1 MIYKVFEK
9 GVHKELVEVYA
20 TDWDCEVGEEI
31 TLPQGVY
38 EIKSIKTKKADKNT
52 GKSAYIEVIV
62 VEADKS
68 VINPIA
74 SILTVT
80 AFTIGIILV
89 ALLSS

>member
-1 MIYKVFEK
+1 MIYKVFDK
-9 GVHKELVEVYA
+9 VTKKLLIEVYA
-20 TDWDCEVGEEI
+20 PDWDCVVGEELTI
-31 TLPQGVY
+31 PQGVY
-38 EIKSIKTKKADKNT
+38 EIKSIRTKKANGGDP
-52 GKSAYIEVIV
+52 AFIEVIV
-62 VEADKS
+62 TKEDKS